1 MLERL
6 FPGWGGKVFVL
17 VLLGFASTDFVI
29 TMTLSAAD
37 ATAHF
42 IHNPYT
48 PHVLQHQMAV
58 TLCLLAIL
66 GAIFLKGFREAI
78 NLAVWL
84 VAVYLL
90 LNSVVAIAGF
100 LQILQHP
107 EVLSA
112 WKHALFTQHA
122 SILSIF
128 GLSLLVFPRLA
139 LGLSGFETG
148 VVVMPLIRSKDV
160 DERIRNTKRLLLTA
174 ALIMSFFLMATSF
187 ITTLLIPAS
196 YFQQGGIANGRAMAY
211 LAHQYLGGVF
221 GSVYDLSTILILA
234 FAGASA
240 MAGLLSIIPRY
251 LPGFGMAPEWARA
264 SRPLVLVFVAVAFSV
279 TLLFHANVDD
289 QGGAYATGVLVLITS
304 ASCAVTIAAR
314 KGLPRFVL
322 GFLSLIFIYTTLVN
336 IWERPE
342 GLKISCIFIFTIIFM
357 SMVSRAV
364 RSTELRITDVELDDQ
379 AKLLVADASN
389 HTVRMIA
396 WNPRNSSNMNC
407 DEAGLELRR
416 INGVAPDD
424 LIFFFEVERGD
435 TSDFTEQLHVQG
447 RWEGSSRV
455 LHARSAVVANSIAAL
470 LIYIERSTGCIPHV
484 YFHWTDVNPVT
495 NVIRYIFLG
504 EGDAAPLT
512 HEVLRRAIK
521 DPSRRPVVHVS

>member
-1 MLERL
+1 
-6 FPGWGGKVFVL
+6 
-17 VLLGFASTDFVI
+17 
-29 TMTLSAAD
+29 
-37 ATAHF
+37 
-42 IHNPYT
+42 
-48 PHVLQHQMAV
+48 
-58 TLCLLAIL
+58 
-66 GAIFLKGFREAI
+66 
-78 NLAVWL
+78 
-84 VAVYLL
+84 
-90 LNSVVAIAGF
+90 
-100 LQILQHP
+100 
-107 EVLSA
+107 
-112 WKHALFTQHA
+112 
-122 SILSIF
+122 
-128 GLSLLVFPRLA
+128 
-139 LGLSGFETG
+139 
-148 VVVMPLIRSKDV
+148 
-160 DERIRNTKRLLLTA
+160 
-174 ALIMSFFLMATSF
+174 
-187 ITTLLIPAS
+187 
-196 YFQQGGIANGRAMAY
+196 
-211 LAHQYLGGVF
+211 
-221 GSVYDLSTILILA
+221 
-234 FAGASA
+234 
-240 MAGLLSIIPRY
+240 
-251 LPGFGMAPEWARA
+251 
-264 SRPLVLVFVAVAFSV
+264 
-279 TLLFHANVDD
+279 
-289 QGGAYATGVLVLITS
+289 
-304 ASCAVTIAAR
+304 
-314 KGLPRFVL
+314 
-322 GFLSLIFIYTTLVN
+322 
-336 IWERPE
+336 
-342 GLKISCIFIFTIIFM
+342 M